1 MKDLDVRI
9 QGTGKTRTMLKIHYQ
24 KFADKC
30 LTFITFADFCS
41 VILPSWLISRYH
53 ENVSL
58 AQKIPENVNN

>member
-9 QGTGKTRTMLKIHYQ
+9 QGTGKTHTMLKIHYQ

-41 VILPSWLISRYH
+41 IILPSWLISSYH
-53 ENVSL
+53 HVEDL
-58 AQKIPENVNN
+58 LKKFLKM